1 LAARAGRYDA
11 VKLLV
16 TGCAGQLGVELM
28 RQAPGSLGLARDRLD
43 ISDREAVA
51 AALTAAKTE
60 GCAIVVNAAAYTG
73 VDKAESDRA
82 NAFAVNRD
90 GPGNLAEACA
100 RLDLPLI
107 HVSTDY
113 VFDGSKHGA
122 YVETDRVAPLGV
134 YGASKEAGERAVRG
148 RLNQHL
154 IVRTSWVYAGHSAN
168 FVKTMLRL
176 AGERDELRVVDD
188 QHGIPTSAGDIARAI
203 LAIADKLHAARAES
217 RYIPWGTYHY
227 AAIGPT
233 TWCGFARA
241 IVEWAAAR
249 TGRRPKVTAIATAEF
264 PTPARRPANSVLDCA
279 RIEQAFAPPRR
290 PWQDGLNEVLD
301 QLLAPKE

>member
-1 LAARAGRYDA
+1 M
-11 VKLLV
+11 KLLV
-16 TGCAGQLGVELM
+16 TGCAGQLGVELT
-28 RQAPGSLGLARDRLD
+28 RHAPGSLGLARDGLD
-43 ISDREAVA
+43 ISDREAVG
-51 AALTAAKTE
+51 AALGAAKVE
-60 GCAIVVNAAAYTG
+60 GCSVVVNAAAYTG
-73 VDKAESDRA
+73 VDKAESDSAR
-82 NAFAVNRD
+82 AFAVNRD

-113 VFDGSKHGA
+113 VFDGTKTGA
-122 YVETDRVAPLGV
+122 YVETDPIAPLGV

-154 IVRTSWVYAGHSAN
+154 ILRTSWVYAGHGAN
-168 FVKTMLRL
+168 FVRTMLRL

-203 LAIADKLHAARAES
+203 LAISAKLGAAREED

-227 AAIGPT
+227 TATGPT
-233 TWCGFARA
+233 TWCGFARV
-241 IVEWAAAR
+241 IVERAATR
-249 TGRRPKVTAIATAEF
+249 TGRQPKVTAISTAEF

-279 RIEQAFAPPRR
+279 RIEQVFAPQRR

-301 QLLAPKE
+301 QLLAPKGQS

>member
-1 LAARAGRYDA
+1 M
-11 VKLLV
+11 KLLV

-28 RQAPGSLGLARDRLD
+28 RQSFVGGAPDALGLARGRLD
-43 ISDREAVA
+43 ISVRESVG
-51 AALTAAKTE
+51 AALSAAKAE
-60 GCAIVVNAAAYTG
+60 GCTVVVNAAAYTA
-73 VDKAESDRA
+73 VDKAETDTA
-82 NAFAVNRD
+82 HAFAVNRD

-113 VFDGSKHGA
+113 VFDGSKAGA
-122 YVETDRVAPLGV
+122 YVETDPVAPLGV
-134 YGASKEAGERAVRG
+134 YGTSKEAGERAVRG

-154 IVRTSWVYAGHSAN
+154 ILRTSWVYAGHGAN
-168 FVKTMLRL
+168 FVRTMLRL

-188 QHGIPTSAGDIARAI
+188 QHGIPTSSGDIARAI
-203 LAIADKLHAARAES
+203 LAIAVKLDAARSES

-227 AAIGPT
+227 AATGPT

-241 IVEWAAAR
+241 IVERAAAR
-249 TGRRPKVTAIATAEF
+249 TGRQPKVTAISTAEF

-279 RIEQAFAPPRR
+279 RVEQAFAPPRR
-290 PWQDGLNEVLD
+290 PWQDGLSEVLD
-301 QLLAPKE
+301 QLQAPKGSS